1 MTRPPS
7 PQFVETDQG
16 DWSWTWRTTEGIEP
30 FTVEHEIELEWL
42 RAVER
47 WQVRSRY
54 DRAGWT
60 DPLPVTDLDDPES
73 QQHADELAR
82 EFAFRPRG
90 GQ

>member
-54 DRAGWT
+54 DPRRLDRPAAG
-60 DPLPVTDLDDPES
+60 
-73 QQHADELAR
+73 H
-82 EFAFRPRG
+82 RPRRARVPAARRRARA
-90 GQ
+90 